1 MLPKNFEKIQ
11 KRNEDTSLIEKIHSL
26 ETVLSLI
33 MGDDAFMTIRI
44 QSIENSSKTASVAF
58 MEKDLI
64 VRILTMLDKLLVP
77 ILLDEIVQIDE
88 ELKTL

>member
-1 MLPKNFEKIQ
+1 MLPKSFEKIQ

-33 MGDDAFMTIRI
+33 VGDDAFMTIRI

>member
-1 MLPKNFEKIQ
+1 MLPKNFEKIR
-11 KRNEDTSLIEKIHSL
+11 KRNEDTSLIETIHSL